1 MAPQHVLLTLPS
13 KEWQA
18 DAARI
23 YQITPA
29 HTSTKAASRK
39 KAGLC
44 YIADHLC
51 IITVAEPGDPWGNCI
66 DQTKIDKGK
75 SWKTLENHGH
85 PFYAPRAPF
94 YRPQILGFHSISP
107 VDP

>member
-39 KAGLC
+39 KLDYATL
-44 YIADHLC
+44 L
-51 IITVAEPGDPWGNCI
+51 IISA
-66 DQTKIDKGK
+66 
-75 SWKTLENHGH
+75 
-85 PFYAPRAPF
+85 
-94 YRPQILGFHSISP
+94 
-107 VDP
+107 